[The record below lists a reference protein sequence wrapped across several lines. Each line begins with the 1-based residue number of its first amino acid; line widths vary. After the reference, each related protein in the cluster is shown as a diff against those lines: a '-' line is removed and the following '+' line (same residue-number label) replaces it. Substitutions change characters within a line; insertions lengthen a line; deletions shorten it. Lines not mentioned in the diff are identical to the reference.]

1 MKVCVIGSGLA
12 GLTAAIR
19 LLEAGAQVTLV
30 AKGPGGLQL
39 AQGTVDILGYAPQR
53 VQTPLEVLGDLP
65 EGHPLRQLGAD
76 TVRESL
82 SWLGTELGL
91 AGSPESNLQLP
102 TAVGSIRPTA
112 LAPASLAGA
121 DANKHSSFA
130 VVGVNQL
137 KDFQAALIAGNLN
150 RTTLDG
156 RRLQAKAAVIDFV
169 PRADEQ
175 DPSTVHF
182 AKALD
187 DPTLLKKFAKAV
199 AAAAPAADVLL
210 VPAVIGLDNQDAWNI
225 FEQTVQRPAAEICMQ
240 PPSMPGLRMFRAL
253 LERARS
259 LGLRHIQGA
268 KATGFEASD
277 GHITAMQVASAGHT
291 KRVRCDA
298 VVHAPGGFE
307 SGAIAVDSEGNIEET
322 LFGLPLTATT
332 MEGLVVPDHSLPQPL
347 FEVGVKVD
355 DAMRPIGD
363 SGPTFDNL
371 YAAGGI
377 LAGAQRAREKSGD
390 GIAVASAWR
399 AAASILGGAQ

>member
-1 MKVCVIGSGLA
+1 M
-12 GLTAAIR
+12 
-19 LLEAGAQVTLV
+19 
-30 AKGPGGLQL
+30 
-39 AQGTVDILGYAPQR
+39 
-53 VQTPLEVLGDLP
+53 
-65 EGHPLRQLGAD
+65 
-76 TVRESL
+76 
-82 SWLGTELGL
+82 
-91 AGSPESNLQLP
+91 
-102 TAVGSIRPTA
+102 
-112 LAPASLAGA
+112 
-121 DANKHSSFA
+121 
-130 VVGVNQL
+130 
-137 KDFQAALIAGNLN
+137 
-150 RTTLDG
+150 
-156 RRLQAKAAVIDFV
+156 
-169 PRADEQ
+169 
-175 DPSTVHF
+175 
-182 AKALD
+182 
-187 DPTLLKKFAKAV
+187 
-199 AAAAPAADVLL
+199 LL
-210 VPAVIGLDNQDAWNI
+210 VPAVIGLDNQDAWSI

-259 LGLRHIQGA
+259 LGMRHIQGA

-399 AAASILGGAQ
+399 AAASILGGAR